1 MHLQPGG
8 IFRFV
13 LPDLEHLV
21 HDYLESED
29 AAAAERF
36 MRDARL
42 GREVR
47 PKGLIAWLR
56 EWIGNSAHLWMWD
69 FKSIASELDSAGFV
83 GIRRAQF
90 GDSADPRFKEVEDVG
105 RWDSCLGVEC
115 HRPSVQSLDMASTTS
130 SRGIALPE
138 TSPHS
143 TRSRPGSQ
151 S

>member
-21 HDYLESED
+21 HDYLDSDD
-29 AAAAERF
+29 AAAAEKF
-36 MRDARL
+36 MRDAAL

-69 FKSIASELDSAGFV
+69 FKSIARELDSAGFV

-90 GDSADPRFKEVEDVG
+90 GNSADPRFKEVEDV
-105 RWDSCLGVEC
+105 RRRDSCLGVES
-115 HRPSVQSLDMASTTS
+115 HRPPAQRRDAASITS
-130 SRGIALPE
+130 ARGVVI
-138 TSPHS
+138 
-143 TRSRPGSQ
+143 PGN
-151 S
+151 